1 LTIAEGSTKETLD
14 ADWPAHGKVS
24 FKDVDLRYRPD
35 CDLVL
40 QKLSFD
46 CEPGHKVGVVGRTG
60 AGKSTMCLVLSRI
73 IELESGTIHIDG
85 KEASKIELETLR
97 EKITVIPQDP
107 VIFDGTLKANL
118 DPTGLIPDEDLK
130 NILVEAG
137 L

>member
-1 LTIAEGSTKETLD
+1 
-14 ADWPAHGKVS
+14 
-24 FKDVDLRYRPD
+24 
-35 CDLVL
+35 
-40 QKLSFD
+40 
-46 CEPGHKVGVVGRTG
+46 
-60 AGKSTMCLVLSRI
+60 MCLVLSRI
-73 IELESGTIHIDG
+73 IELESGSIHIDG

-118 DPTGLIPDEDLK
+118 DPTGKIPDEDLK